1 MARYIVD
8 GSTLRHYGIKGMRWG
23 IRRKDPGTSGV
34 NGNSQKKGGPKDK
47 WGRSTKKTA
56 NTKYVRGLKSV
67 KTMSD
72 AELKSR
78 VQRIE
83 LEKQYNN
90 LVKKDREA
98 LAKGANFVGGILANV
113 VTNVATT
120 YATDAFMGSR
130 GNRGKWSPGPT
141 THTVEQI
148 QLALTQGGSSGRALR
163 R

>member
-1 MARYIVD
+1 MARYFVNE
-8 GSTLRHYGIKGMRWG
+8 SVLRHYGIKGMRWG
-23 IRRKDPGTSGV
+23 IRRKDPAPEMTLP
-34 NGNSQKKGGPKDK
+34 KGGPKDK

-78 VQRIE
+78 VQRIN
-83 LEKQYNN
+83 LEKQYND
-90 LVKKDREA
+90 LVKKDRKA
-98 LAKGANFVGGILANV
+98 LSKGANYVGGILANV
-113 VTNVATT
+113 VTNVATN
-120 YATDAFMGSR
+120 YATDAFM

-148 QLALTQGGSSGRALR
+148 QLALTQGGSSGRVLR

>member
-78 VQRIE
+78 VNRIQ

-98 LAKGANFVGGILANV
+98 LSKGANYVGGILANV
-113 VTNVATT
+113 VTNVATS
-120 YATDAFMGSR
+120 YVTDAFM

-148 QLALTQGGSSGRALR
+148 QLALTQGGSSGRVLR

>member
-1 MARYIVD
+1 MARYFVNE
-8 GSTLRHYGIKGMRWG
+8 SVLRHYGIKGMRWG
-23 IRRKDPGTSGV
+23 IRRKDPVPEMTLP
-34 NGNSQKKGGPKDK
+34 KGGPKDK

-78 VQRIE
+78 VNRIQ
-83 LEKQYNN
+83 LEKQYND

-98 LAKGANFVGGILANV
+98 LSKGANYVGGILANV
-113 VTNVATT
+113 VTNVATN
-120 YATDAFMGSR
+120 YVTDAFMGNR
-130 GNRGKWSPGPT
+130 GNRGNWSPGPT

-148 QLALTQGGSSGRALR
+148 QLALTQGGSSGRVLR